1 MPPPAPAPCHDL
13 PIVKA
18 SDWLIRTDG
27 SGYTGDLASD
37 CTFFETQTAE
47 RCGAMKW
54 MGGADPVDA
63 CCACDGGTHQ
73 QPRPPPVAPP
83 VSPPLL
89 PPGVP
94 PPTSP
99 LPSMPPVPPPPNIP
113 SPSPPAASPSLPP
126 APRLPPNAPPDPYP
140 PPPPALPP
148 APSSPP
154 GRPAPLSPPPGLP
167 PALPPWP
174 LPPLAPCYDTLPLDA
189 QAWLISQDG
198 SDYVGAASDC
208 SYFDVQPELCGL
220 HKWINHDPSA
230 VCCSC
235 RGGTH
240 TQPSPP
246 SPSAPPPAAPPLP
259 PRRPPVVPAPAAPPR
274 GPPPPS
280 PPRPPPPVD
289 PPMAPQPRPPPRPPM
304 QPPPPSA
311 PPPPPRPSAPPPDRP
326 PPPSPPL
333 PSPPAPPPP
342 SSPPPSSRPSPPPPS
357 PPSPSA
363 PPPSPLPAQPPPPSP
378 LPALPPPGDPPSVPP
393 SVDTVDMVPES
404 GEDNISSEDEDGGSS
419 VWQSWMMWLIVGL
432 GVGLPPLLLALS
444 CLCCTKPR
452 RLCVLICTHPDPTL
466 GPLYVPEDVRREYA
480 TQLGLKQVPLDVW
493 SRLLRR
499 RAPDASQLAMPA
511 RALGIEAGLHIC
523 PHVLLGAG
531 VRPAGPG
538 CSPRPLAASPPLGS
552 VTGSGEQRPEC
563 AAMAAGVAGSMTPGG
578 CGAVPP
584 LSSVGLAQQL
594 PPPLIGAAGGG
605 APSSGSLFLDAALA
619 ACPSLAACPF
629 DAMQPDVVG
638 GGVDGWSA
646 GSSVRELKEHRG
658 TSARSSSRRSLSR
671 CPSCRASSARS
682 SSCIFSSPGLL
693 PQPTHHPT
701 MLSPSRKFSS
711 AERALAADPGLAAAA
726 GAAGG
731 GGLGGIP
738 SSTAAGMATPA
749 QAGRPI
755 NAYMSAANVLPA
767 AAACTSAA
775 EAEPDGSRK
784 GFLGR
789 ACSHSN
795 PSFRWCY
802 RPSGGP
808 EGGREASPPDNGG
821 TQSPKPRLASE
832 GRSGRLPPLPCG
844 YPPGKGGGSS
854 GSDVGGVPQPARVA
868 SQPGVTPLPEPL
880 LLPDAALQVPPQG
893 RSLDRRIA
901 ARLKDMLAKPSSPKP
916 MTAAEAAALWDLRQ
930 TLYANGADGGGGGCG
945 GCGGGAGGVGAG
957 GFPFEEPLS
966 PGSRSDCSHSAF
978 SAAHSC
984 SDMHPG
990 SPRSAIS
997 ESAKSSNTGTTAT
1010 CCREALASLRMLAQ
1024 NLPPASHHRSPSD
1037 PHAAAAALAANLR
1050 TIGLRGA
1057 LGPAGHPATAAAA
1070 AAASARRCTPPNMGA
1085 AGGNDAFGFDQP
1097 DAPTLGIGESG
1108 GGAADEQ
1115 QLAMRAQLQAAAT
1128 AQLQLCTHPPAEVRS
1143 RPPRGAAA
1151 AAAAEQS
1158 AELEAAQIEAAHA
1171 ALTTSACAATA
1182 AAPPSMPPPPPA
1194 ARSPPSGPVAA
1205 PAAALFSRPPSRGSN
1220 TALSPSGVAAVER
1233 ARADAGVRR
1242 AKSIQPSLP
1251 TVPQS
1256 PNLGSTAPGRPEG
1269 FEPPLLLPAD
1279 VTTAGAAPA
1288 TRDSRRESDDESD
1301 MNV

>member
-1 MPPPAPAPCHDL
+1 
-13 PIVKA
+13 
-18 SDWLIRTDG
+18 
-27 SGYTGDLASD
+27 
-37 CTFFETQTAE
+37 
-47 RCGAMKW
+47 
-54 MGGADPVDA
+54 
-63 CCACDGGTHQ
+63 
-73 QPRPPPVAPP
+73 
-83 VSPPLL
+83 
-89 PPGVP
+89 
-94 PPTSP
+94 
-99 LPSMPPVPPPPNIP
+99 
-113 SPSPPAASPSLPP
+113 
-126 APRLPPNAPPDPYP
+126 
-140 PPPPALPP
+140 
-148 APSSPP
+148 
-154 GRPAPLSPPPGLP
+154 
-167 PALPPWP
+167 
-174 LPPLAPCYDTLPLDA
+174 
-189 QAWLISQDG
+189 
-198 SDYVGAASDC
+198 
-208 SYFDVQPELCGL
+208 
-220 HKWINHDPSA
+220 
-230 VCCSC
+230 
-235 RGGTH
+235 
-240 TQPSPP
+240 
-246 SPSAPPPAAPPLP
+246 
-259 PRRPPVVPAPAAPPR
+259 
-274 GPPPPS
+274 
-280 PPRPPPPVD
+280 
-289 PPMAPQPRPPPRPPM
+289 
-304 QPPPPSA
+304 
-311 PPPPPRPSAPPPDRP
+311 
-326 PPPSPPL
+326 
-333 PSPPAPPPP
+333 
-342 SSPPPSSRPSPPPPS
+342 
-357 PPSPSA
+357 
-363 PPPSPLPAQPPPPSP
+363 
-378 LPALPPPGDPPSVPP
+378 
-393 SVDTVDMVPES
+393 MVPES